1 MTFVNFLIGLP
12 AMVLCLI
19 VQTAVAL
26 WCVTASYLLILS
38 PSFIVLFR

>member
-1 MTFVNFLIGLP
+1 MTFVSFLIGLP

-26 WCVTASYLLILS
+26 WCVGY
-38 PSFIVLFR
+38 